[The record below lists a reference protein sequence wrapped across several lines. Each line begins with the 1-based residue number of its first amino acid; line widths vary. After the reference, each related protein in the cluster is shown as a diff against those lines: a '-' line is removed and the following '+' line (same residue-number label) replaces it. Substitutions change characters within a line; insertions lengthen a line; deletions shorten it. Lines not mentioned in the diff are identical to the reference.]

1 VGVGVLVVPLGLD
14 SANPLQVSA
23 VTDPVIAAAGDIACD
38 PTSSSYNG
46 GNGTS
51 GSCHAM
57 KTSNMLVNGGFSAI
71 LPLGDNQ
78 YYCGGYQAFMQSYDA
93 SWGRVKGITHPSVG
107 NHEYLTSG
115 GTDCDP
121 TGKGLGYFQYF
132 GAAAGLASQ
141 GYYSYNIGTW
151 HLIAL
156 NSNCSSAGGCSASS
170 AQGTWLVADLAAH
183 ANMCTLAYW
192 HIPLYS
198 SGGRANGNSLYFWQA
213 LYAAHADVVLSSH
226 DHTYERFAPQD
237 PYAHLDTANGIRE
250 FIVGTG
256 GANHTSFVTVAANS
270 EVRDS
275 TSFGIMEMT
284 LHAKSY
290 DWNFVP
296 DTAGG
301 FTDAGTGTCHS
312 SGGDTAPPTAPT
324 NLAATAVSTNEVD
337 LSWTASADNVGVAGY
352 RIYRNGAMV
361 GSSTTT
367 GYADTAVQPSTTY
380 SYYAIAYD
388 AAGNTSTASNTAA
401 VTTPATPDTTPPSPP
416 SGLAATPYSPT
427 EVDLS
432 WTASTDNVGV
442 AGYRVYRNGALA
454 GSTTTTTYS
463 DTGLQA
469 ATSYN
474 YYAIAYDAAGNVST
488 ASSTATAITLPPDTT
503 PPSPPSG
510 LTAAVASP
518 TEVDLSWTASTDDVG
533 VAGYRIYRNGALV
546 GTSAT
551 TSYADTAAQPST
563 SYSYYALAYD
573 AAGNTSTPSNTASVT
588 TPAIPDTTPPS
599 APSGLAATV
608 PSATEVDLS
617 WTASTDNVGV
627 AGYRI
632 YRNGALVG
640 SSATN
645 SYADKSAQPST
656 SYSYYTI
663 AFDAAGNS
671 SAASNTATAR
681 TPKIKPHSTALLTI
695 WAQQMWVTF

>member
-1 VGVGVLVVPLGLD
+1 VGVSVLVVTLGFD
-14 SANPLQVSA
+14 STNPLQASA
-23 VTDPVIAAAGDIACD
+23 TTDPVIAAAGDIACD

-57 KTSNMLVNGGFSAI
+57 NTSNMLVNGGFSAI

-78 YYCGGYQAFMQSYDA
+78 YYCGGYQAFVQSYDA

-115 GTDCDP
+115 GTDCDT

-170 AQGTWLVADLAAH
+170 PQGTWLVADLAAH

-198 SGGRANGNSLYFWQA
+198 SGGRANGNSQYFWQA

-312 SGGDTAPPTAPT
+312 SGGDATPPAAPT
-324 NLAATAVSTNEVD
+324 NLAANAVS
-337 LSWTASADNVGVAGY
+337 
-352 RIYRNGAMV
+352 
-361 GSSTTT
+361 
-367 GYADTAVQPSTTY
+367 PS
-380 SYYAIAYD
+380 
-388 AAGNTSTASNTAA
+388 
-401 VTTPATPDTTPPSPP
+401 
-416 SGLAATPYSPT
+416 

-442 AGYRVYRNGALA
+442 AGYRIYRNGSLV
-454 GSTTTTTYS
+454 GSSTTTAYA

-469 ATSYN
+469 GTSYS
-474 YYAIAYDAAGNVST
+474 YYTIAFDAAGNVST
-488 ASSTATAITLPPDTT
+488 ASNTATATTLPPDTT

-510 LTAAVASP
+510 LAANVASS
-518 TEVDLSWTASTDDVG
+518 TEVDLSWTPSTDNVG

-546 GTSAT
+546 GSSATTAYADTGLQAGTGYSYYAIAFDAAGNVSTASNTATATTLPPDTTPPSPPSGLAANVASSTEVDLSWTPSTDNVGVAGYRIYRNGALLGTSAT

-588 TPAIPDTTPPS
+588 TPATPDTTPPS

-671 SAASNTATAR
+671 SAASNTATAK
-681 TPKIKPHSTALLTI
+681 TPRIKPHSTALLTI
-695 WAQQMWVTF
+695 WARQMWVTF

>member
-1 VGVGVLVVPLGLD
+1 VGVSVLVVTLGFD
-14 SANPLQVSA
+14 STNPLQASA
-23 VTDPVIAAAGDIACD
+23 TTDPVIAAAGDIACD

-57 KTSNMLVNGGFSAI
+57 NTSNMLVNGGFSAI

-78 YYCGGYQAFMQSYDA
+78 YYCGGYQAFVQSYDA

-115 GTDCDP
+115 GTDCDT

-141 GYYSYNIGTW
+141 GYYSYNVGTW

-156 NSNCSSAGGCSASS
+156 NSNCSSAGGCSSSS
-170 AQGTWLVADLAAH
+170 AQGKWLVADLAAH
-183 ANMCTLAYW
+183 SNMCTLAYW

-237 PYAHLDTANGIRE
+237 PSAHLDAANGIRE

-275 TSFGIMEMT
+275 TTFGIMEMT
-284 LHAKSY
+284 LHATSY

-296 DTAGG
+296 EPGG
-301 FTDAGTGTCHS
+301 TFTDSGTGTCHS
-312 SGGDTAPPTAPT
+312 AGGDATPPAAPT
-324 NLAATAVSTNEVD
+324 NLAANAVS
-337 LSWTASADNVGVAGY
+337 
-352 RIYRNGAMV
+352 
-361 GSSTTT
+361 
-367 GYADTAVQPSTTY
+367 PS
-380 SYYAIAYD
+380 
-388 AAGNTSTASNTAA
+388 
-401 VTTPATPDTTPPSPP
+401 
-416 SGLAATPYSPT
+416 

-442 AGYRVYRNGALA
+442 AGYRIYRNGSLV
-454 GSTTTTTYS
+454 GSSTTTAYA

-469 ATSYN
+469 GTSYS
-474 YYAIAYDAAGNVST
+474 YYTIAFDAAGNVST
-488 ASSTATAITLPPDTT
+488 ASNTATATTLPPDTT

-510 LTAAVASP
+510 LAANVASS
-518 TEVDLSWTASTDDVG
+518 TEVDLSWTPSTDNVG
-533 VAGYRIYRNGALV
+533 VAGYRIYRNGALL

-671 SAASNTATAR
+671 SAASNTATAK
-681 TPKIKPHSTALLTI
+681 TPRIKPHSTALLTI
-695 WAQQMWVTF
+695 WARQMWVTF

>member
-141 GYYSYNIGTW
+141 GFYSYNIGTW

-324 NLAATAVSTNEVD
+324 NLAANAVSPNEVD
-337 LSWTASADNVGVAGY
+337 LSWSASADNVGVAGY
-352 RIYRNGAMV
+352 RIYRNASLV

-367 GYADTAVQPSTTY
+367 AYA
-380 SYYAIAYD
+380 
-388 AAGNTSTASNTAA
+388 
-401 VTTPATPDTTPPSPP
+401 
-416 SGLAATPYSPT
+416 
-427 EVDLS
+427 
-432 WTASTDNVGV
+432 
-442 AGYRVYRNGALA
+442 
-454 GSTTTTTYS
+454 

-469 ATSYN
+469 GTSYS
-474 YYAIAYDAAGNVST
+474 YYTIAFDAAGNVST
-488 ASSTATAITLPPDTT
+488 VSNSATATTLPPDTT

-510 LTAAVASP
+510 LAANVASS
-518 TEVDLSWTASTDDVG
+518 TEVDLSWTPSTDNVGVAGYRVYRDGALVGSSATTAYADMGLQAGTSYSYYTIAFDAAGNVSTASNTATATTLPPDTTPPSPPSGLAANVASSTEVDLSWTPSTDNVG
-533 VAGYRIYRNGALV
+533 VAGYRIYRNGALL